1 MCGEIKRVCV
11 CRERKRG
18 LRVYVEIERGGS
30 V

>member
-11 CRERKRG
+11 CRERKRN
-18 LRVYVEIERGGS
+18 RVYVEIERGGS